1 MSVNYITGLV
11 EVGDNSYLA
20 QRVTSFKKHTVN
32 ERFCVKS
39 QRRMY

>member
-20 QRVTSFKKHTVN
+20 QRMASFKN
-32 ERFCVKS
+32 I
-39 QRRMY
+39 Q